1 MHNRSATLPI
11 GSGVAVSVVANV
23 VASVV
28 ASVMGVAMAQQPTK
42 PPATTEPA
50 PTTSK
55 QAAVSPAPQPLH
67 AVSLGLVPYPAK
79 KQSTAQQSKD
89 DAECFD
95 WAKQSTGIDPAAP
108 PPQVAQTTESKNTGS
123 RARGAVRG
131 AAGGAVIGEI
141 VDDKGG
147 EGAAAGAL
155 VGAARSHR
163 KEEASKEASKQQA
176 DAAAKSEQQ
185 SRLDVFR
192 KGYTACMDSRG
203 YTIK

>member
-1 MHNRSATLPI
+1 MSARFTIPLH
-11 GSGVAVSVVANV
+11 SVFRAVLLSAGVA
-23 VASVV
+23 
-28 ASVMGVAMAQQPTK
+28 GVALGQQPAK
-42 PPATTEPA
+42 PPATNA
-50 PTTSK
+50 PTGSK

-79 KQSTAQQSKD
+79 KQSTEQQAKD
-89 DAECFD
+89 DSECFD

-108 PPQVAQTTESKNTGS
+108 PPQTAQAEEPRASGS

-147 EGAAAGAL
+147 EGAAAGAV

-163 KEEASKEASKQQA
+163 KEEASREASKQQA
-176 DAAAKSEQQ
+176 DTAAKSEQQ

-192 KGYTACMDSRG
+192 KGYSACMDSRG

>member
-1 MHNRSATLPI
+1 MRNRPVTLLI
-11 GSGVAVSVVANV
+11 SVGVV
-23 VASVV
+23 
-28 ASVMGVAMAQQPTK
+28 GIAMAQQPAK
-42 PPATTEPA
+42 QPATTEPA

-67 AVSLGLVPYPAK
+67 AVSLGIVPYPAK
-79 KQSTAQQSKD
+79 KQSTQQQSKD
-89 DAECFD
+89 DSECFD

-108 PPQVAQTTESKNTGS
+108 PPQVAQTTESKATGS

-131 AAGGAVIGEI
+131 AAGGAVIGEV

-147 EGAAAGAL
+147 EGAAAGAV

-163 KEEASKEASKQQA
+163 KEEASREASKQQA
-176 DAAAKSEQQ
+176 DAAAKSEEQA
-185 SRLDVFR
+185 RLDVFR